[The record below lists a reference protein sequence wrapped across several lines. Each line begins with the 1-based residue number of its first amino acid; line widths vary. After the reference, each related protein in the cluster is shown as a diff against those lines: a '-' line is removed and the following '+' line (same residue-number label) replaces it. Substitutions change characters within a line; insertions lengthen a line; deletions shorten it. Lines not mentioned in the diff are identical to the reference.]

1 MNSPEH
7 PIPEAD
13 LLFRQALRPYRQA
26 EPRRSWQELALA
38 LPPRQPSAP
47 ADTFVLRLLTFLE
60 WLFIQPIT
68 LPHGGMQADL
78 LNRQFL
84 SVRMIS

>member
-7 PIPEAD
+7 AVPEAD

-26 EPRRSWQELALA
+26 EPRRSWQELARA
-38 LPPRQPSAP
+38 LPPRQPEVSSA
-47 ADTFVLRLLTFLE
+47 TFALRLLAFLE

-68 LPHGGMQADL
+68 MPQGGMQADL